1 MAKIS
6 KKGYVENIQYRIDYW
21 LEEVPPESKWMT
33 VNNSSVHMS
42 VFPEFHSNIEE
53 IHRNLK
59 HEKAEPLAYS
69 TTSVVWDI
77 QENRPIYVWHELN
90 ELPAS
95 TSDDIQLLDEEIEHN
110 RREREERERKIHEE
124 REQRE
129 RIDKLTHERK
139 TTLENKYN
147 LYVKDC
153 VEQEVQPIPF
163 YEYEQ

>member
-1 MAKIS
+1 MR
-6 KKGYVENIQYRIDYW
+6 KKDYVENIQHRIDYW

-110 RREREERERKIHEE
+110 RREREEREHKIKEE
-124 REQRE
+124 TAINQR
-129 RIDKLTHERK
+129 THKMYTQRRGA
-139 TTLENKYN
+139 LESKYQE
-147 LYVKDC
+147 YVKKC
-153 VEQEVQPIPF
+153 VIDEVLPIPF
-163 YEYEQ
+163 YEYDK